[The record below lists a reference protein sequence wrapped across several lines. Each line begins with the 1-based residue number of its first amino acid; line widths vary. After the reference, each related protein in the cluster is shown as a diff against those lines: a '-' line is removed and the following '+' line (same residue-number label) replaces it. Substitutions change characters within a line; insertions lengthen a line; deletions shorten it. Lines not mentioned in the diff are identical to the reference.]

1 MRIDI
6 HAYIG
11 HWPFRQLRGNTSEGL
26 VATMNRYG
34 IDGAVV
40 SNIHGIFYKNPQPAN
55 EELAA
60 AVAYHSGRLI
70 PFAVLNPTYTDWE
83 YDLEIC
89 HKKLGMKGIR
99 LYPQY
104 HDYEVRDPRLTTLM
118 KMAAALKM
126 PVAFSLRVVDDRQ
139 RSWLDVDKR
148 LSVADIAWIAERTP
162 ESKLVVLNAALPGAN
177 DSVSRVLEK
186 ADILFDTV
194 YASGT
199 GVAMGAYHLAEGIAK
214 YGPKKFA
221 FGTAA
226 PFREPVT
233 SLLRIE
239 VSKETD
245 QATKDLIWSGNTRRL
260 LGGHV

>member
-11 HWPFRQLRGNTSEGL
+11 HWPFRQLHGNTGEGL

-34 IDGAVV
+34 IDRAVV
-40 SNIHGIFYKNPQPAN
+40 SNINGIFYKNTQPAN

-60 AVAYHSGRLI
+60 AVARQGGRLI

-83 YDLEIC
+83 YDLETC
-89 HKKLGMKGIR
+89 HSKLGMKGLR

-104 HDYEVRDPRLTTLM
+104 HDYQVKDPRLTELL
-118 KMAAALKM
+118 KKAAALGM

-148 LSVADIAWIAERTP
+148 LSMADIASVVERVP
-162 ESKLVVLNAALPGAN
+162 ESKLVVLNAALPGTN
-177 DSVSRVLEK
+177 GSVSQIFEK

-194 YASGT
+194 YANGS
-199 GVAMGAYHLAEGIAK
+199 GVAMGAYHLADGIAK

-245 QATKDLIWSGNTRRL
+245 SATKDLIWSGNARRF
-260 LGGHV
+260 LGEHV

>member
-11 HWPFRQLRGNTSEGL
+11 HWPFRPLHGNTSDGL
-26 VATMNRYG
+26 LASMKRYG
-34 IDGAVV
+34 IDYAVV
-40 SNIHGIFYKNPQPAN
+40 SNIHGIFYKNPQAAN

-60 AVAYHSGRLI
+60 AVAHHGGRLI

-83 YDLEIC
+83 YDLEMC
-89 HKKLGMKGIR
+89 HTKLGMRGIR

-104 HDYEVRDPRLTTLM
+104 HDYDVRDPRLTALM
-118 KMAAALKM
+118 KMASGLKM

-148 LSVADIAWIAERTP
+148 LNVADIAWIVERAP
-162 ESKLVVLNAALPGAN
+162 ESKLVVLNAALPATN
-177 DSVSRVLEK
+177 DSASQILEK

-199 GVAMGAYHLAEGIAK
+199 GVAMGAYHLADGIAK

-233 SLLRIE
+233 ALLRIE

-245 QATKDLIWSGNTRRL
+245 AVTKDLIWSGNTRRF
-260 LGGHV
+260 LGGHP